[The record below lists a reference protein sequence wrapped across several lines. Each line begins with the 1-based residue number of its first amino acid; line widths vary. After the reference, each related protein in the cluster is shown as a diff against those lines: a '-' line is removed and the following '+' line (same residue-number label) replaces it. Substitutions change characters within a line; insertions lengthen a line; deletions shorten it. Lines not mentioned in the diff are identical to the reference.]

1 MEQSSS
7 MITVQKKS
15 DSPIKPIIKRPSP
28 RAWGIWLMAAIF
40 YLYEYILRASPSVM
54 TEQLMQDFAITT
66 TSLGLLSSMY
76 YYAYTPLQIPI
87 GVVVDWLGARV
98 VVTVSCILC
107 VLGTIFFSLSDSLFL
122 AQMGRFLIGAGS
134 ACAFLCTLKLVADWF
149 PPKYFAVLS
158 GMTTLTGITTGGYV
172 VGRPFA
178 EFVNNL
184 GWRDA
189 MMCFATL
196 GVGVA
201 LLCWLVIRNHPHNHN
216 KKLALAPE
224 TTKENL
230 WHSIGILVKSRQTWL
245 IALYGCMFYVPISVF
260 SELWAVPYLM
270 KRYGIDNA
278 TAASIGV
285 MVVLGKGI
293 GAPGIALLSNALESR
308 KKVMYAC
315 AFLGMLAFGTA
326 IYLPVP
332 IWLMQSLLFF
342 LGGCV
347 GAQVLCFAL
356 NQEINPKEISAT
368 TVGFTN
374 MIVMMSGIIFQPL
387 MGVLLDRFW
396 DGTIS
401 NLTGRR
407 IYSIDA
413 YQTAISVLPVCIFV
427 AWILV
432 FFIKETF
439 PRDEEKLIQEALES
453 EEKEEAH
460 A

>member
-1 MEQSSS
+1 MSDAKIIKLSAEQL
-7 MITVQKKS
+7 QKKHPS
-15 DSPIKPIIKRPSP
+15 SHNQKKVIKRPSP
-28 RAWGIWLMAAIF
+28 RAWAVWLVAAIF
-40 YLYEYILRASPSVM
+40 YLYEYVLRASPSVM

-66 TSLGLLSSMY
+66 TSLGILSSMY

-98 VVTVSCILC
+98 VITISCILC
-107 VLGTIFFSLSDSLFL
+107 VLGTFFFAYSSSLFL
-122 AQMGRFLIGAGS
+122 AQVGRFLIGAGS

-158 GMTTLTGITTGGYV
+158 GMTTLTGITTGGYF

-178 EFVNNL
+178 EFVNAL
-184 GWRDA
+184 GWRGA
-189 MMCFATL
+189 MIWCAIIGIAVT
-196 GVGVA
+196 A
-201 LLCWLVIRNHPHNHN
+201 LCWFIIRNSPFGDDASTS
-216 KKLALAPE
+216 KKS
-224 TTKENL
+224 KSENI
-230 WHSIGILVKSRQTWL
+230 WKNIKILVKSRQTWL

-270 KRYGIDNA
+270 KRYAIDNA

-308 KKVMYAC
+308 KKVMYFC
-315 AFLGMLAFGTA
+315 SFLGMAAFSIA
-326 IYLPVP
+326 VYLPVP
-332 IWLMQSLLFF
+332 IWMMQSLLFF

-368 TVGFTN
+368 SVGFTN

-387 MGVLLDRFW
+387 MGLLLDALW
-396 DGTIS
+396 DGS
-401 NLTGRR
+401 VADLTGQRV
-407 IYSIDA
+407 YSLHA
-413 YQTAISVLPVCIFV
+413 YQTAISVLPLCIFA

-432 FFIKETF
+432 FFIRETF
-439 PRDEEKLIQEALES
+439 PSNKES
-453 EEKEEAH
+453 FK
-460 A
+460 

>member
-1 MEQSSS
+1 MTETTVIKSPTSSS
-7 MITVQKKS
+7 KKKTRS
-15 DSPIKPIIKRPSP
+15 TETSPKRVIKRPSS
-28 RAWGIWLMAAIF
+28 RAWGVWLMAAVF
-40 YLYEYILRASPSVM
+40 YLYEYVLRASPSVM

-66 TSLGLLSSMY
+66 TSLGFLSSMY

-98 VVTVSCILC
+98 VVTISCVLC
-107 VLGTIFFSLSDSLFL
+107 VLGTFFFAYSESLFL
-122 AQMGRFLIGAGS
+122 AQAGRFLIGAGS

-158 GMTTLTGITTGGYV
+158 GLTTLTGITTGGYF

-178 EFVNNL
+178 EFVNAL
-184 GWRDA
+184 GWRSA
-189 MMCFATL
+189 MVWCAL
-196 GVGVA
+196 IGIGVA
-201 LLCWLVIRNHPHNHN
+201 LLCWIVIRNSPFSDETKVP
-216 KKLALAPE
+216 KKKKGKTIWE
-224 TTKENL
+224 
-230 WHSIGILVKSRQTWL
+230 SIKILIKSRQTWL

-270 KRYGIDNA
+270 KRYDIDNA
-278 TAASIGV
+278 TAAGIGV

-308 KKVMYAC
+308 KKVMYSC
-315 AFLGMLAFGTA
+315 AFLGTLAFSTA

-332 IWLMQSLLFF
+332 IWMMQSLLFF

-387 MGVLLDRFW
+387 MGLLLDSFW
-396 DGTIS
+396 DGSATE
-401 NLTGRR
+401 TGQR
-407 IYSIDA
+407 IYSLDS
-413 YQTAISVLPVCIFV
+413 YQTAISVLPFCILIS
-427 AWILV
+427 WILV

-439 PRDEEKLIQEALES
+439 PKDDEA
-453 EEKEEAH
+453 
-460 A
+460 